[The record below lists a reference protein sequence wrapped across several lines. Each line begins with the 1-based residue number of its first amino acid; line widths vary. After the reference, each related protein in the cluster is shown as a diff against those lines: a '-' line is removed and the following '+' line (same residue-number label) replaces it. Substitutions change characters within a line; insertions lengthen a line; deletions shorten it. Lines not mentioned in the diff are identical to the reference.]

1 MNLTWVYNDLQTN
14 QAMRVAKPMRG
25 GSDRPMFTW
34 SPDMAEPKYDG
45 SAARQTHTRLSSA
58 ND

>member
-1 MNLTWVYNDLQTN
+1 
-14 QAMRVAKPMRG
+14 MRVAKPMRG